1 MIRDPI
7 DRFES
12 FYYFSRFGNVKG
24 GGGKAKLSEIQKLET
39 VDQCVERRRKECI
52 QPVWQVVPY
61 LCGSAPVCQERSRD
75 ALERAKVRTNIIL
88 VRVVRGI
95 PYTFPL
101 QLLGSRTSLIAKSR
115 RIHPNFF
122 RNFGFLG
129 HEQTVLQWRALYFY
143 SYLGQG

>member
-1 MIRDPI
+1 MSQIMLLSELAEDVSSVYINMIRDPI

-75 ALERAKVRTNIIL
+75 ALERAKVSHFQTSTKASFP
-88 VRVVRGI
+88 I
-95 PYTFPL
+95 PKNNVTIKCCRIFEKYIKITF
-101 QLLGSRTSLIAKSR
+101 S
-115 RIHPNFF
+115 
-122 RNFGFLG
+122 
-129 HEQTVLQWRALYFY
+129 
-143 SYLGQG
+143 

>member
-75 ALERAKVRTNIIL
+75 ALERAKVRTNFVNPHWQIL
-88 VRVVRGI
+88 ENSSTFSPKISVFRGV
-95 PYTFPL
+95 T
-101 QLLGSRTSLIAKSR
+101 Q
-115 RIHPNFF
+115 
-122 RNFGFLG
+122 
-129 HEQTVLQWRALYFY
+129 Y
-143 SYLGQG
+143 SVFVKYRGMS

>member
-75 ALERAKVRTNIIL
+75 ALERAKVRT
-88 VRVVRGI
+88 
-95 PYTFPL
+95 FPL
-101 QLLGSRTSLIAKSR
+101 QLLGS
-115 RIHPNFF
+115 
-122 RNFGFLG
+122 
-129 HEQTVLQWRALYFY
+129 
-143 SYLGQG
+143 

>member
-75 ALERAKVRTNIIL
+75 ALERAKVNDPNSFE
-88 VRVVRGI
+88 V
-95 PYTFPL
+95 TFIRHIEL
-101 QLLGSRTSLIAKSR
+101 D
-115 RIHPNFF
+115 
-122 RNFGFLG
+122 
-129 HEQTVLQWRALYFY
+129 
-143 SYLGQG
+143 

>member
-75 ALERAKVRTNIIL
+75 ALERAKVRDPKNSFEVALINIRL
-88 VRVVRGI
+88 
-95 PYTFPL
+95 
-101 QLLGSRTSLIAKSR
+101 K
-115 RIHPNFF
+115 
-122 RNFGFLG
+122 
-129 HEQTVLQWRALYFY
+129 E
-143 SYLGQG
+143 YL

>member
-75 ALERAKVRTNIIL
+75 ALERAKVRTNIFSS
-88 VRVVRGI
+88 VV
-95 PYTFPL
+95 
-101 QLLGSRTSLIAKSR
+101 KD
-115 RIHPNFF
+115 
-122 RNFGFLG
+122 
-129 HEQTVLQWRALYFY
+129 
-143 SYLGQG
+143 

>member
-75 ALERAKVRTNIIL
+75 ALERAKVRKNIFSSVVQDIKINDIFTTTTTN
-88 VRVVRGI
+88 RI
-95 PYTFPL
+95 PNYP
-101 QLLGSRTSLIAKSR
+101 
-115 RIHPNFF
+115 
-122 RNFGFLG
+122 
-129 HEQTVLQWRALYFY
+129 
-143 SYLGQG
+143 